1 MVVSRVETW
10 RRINLAM
17 QASVMVSIGFVQKS
31 LECLKLSVKKHLMNL
46 MSQFGIALLIN
57 LSYQDPVG

>member
-31 LECLKLSVKKHLMNL
+31 LECPKLSVKKH
-46 MSQFGIALLIN
+46 SIELI
-57 LSYQDPVG
+57 S